1 MPESSKDPKEKDES
15 IIIDKKEH
23 RSPNP
28 TTGAAL
34 YVLGNVKVGY
44 DLWRETH
51 GKGDD
56 ERIANDSSPVELKN
70 GDHFYSAQSSLNPG
84 SARG

>member
-1 MPESSKDPKEKDES
+1 LFALGGLKD
-15 IIIDKKEH
+15 
-23 RSPNP
+23 
-28 TTGAAL
+28 
-34 YVLGNVKVGY
+34 GY
-44 DLWRETH
+44 DLWREVQ

-56 ERIANDSSPVELKN
+56 EQIANDTKPVQLKN

>member
-1 MPESSKDPKEKDES
+1 MTEPSHSTVN
-15 IIIDKKEH
+15 IVIDKKH
-23 RSPNP
+23 LVSPNP

-34 YVLGNVKVGY
+34 YVLGHVATGY
-44 DLWRETH
+44 ELFRETH

-56 ERIANDSSPVELKN
+56 EPIPNDGTKVTLHE

-84 SARG
+84 SHNG